1 MLPMAKGAQTP
12 TARLG
17 QPSRKFGCCGAC
29 ISTDTGWGGGN
40 QAFEVR
46 RGAAQRCSTVFNL
59 ASSSSSGWLQP
70 QTSAGL
76 RLQRGG
82 KLGERGQSEG
92 AWSKGGVVTEG
103 VVIVGVAK
111 RGAGTALCHWEGFPR
126 LRGSPPAGCGG
137 SAAVGAEPC
146 GAMTSRR

>member
-40 QAFEVR
+40 QAFEVG
-46 RGAAQRCSTVFNL
+46 RGAAQRCSAVFNL

-111 RGAGTALCHWEGFPR
+111 RGRGQRYVTGRGFPACGAPR
-126 LRGSPPAGCGG
+126 PPGAV
-137 SAAVGAEPC
+137 AARQSVRSRAEP
-146 GAMTSRR
+146 